1 MSLEKDIKNVVESL
15 GLSLYDIAT
24 LNDNGETIYRVS
36 ISKSGGV
43 TLEQCTK
50 VTHLISPLL
59 DVTSPVSGEYRLEVS
74 SPGIERALKNMDH
87 FKGSVGEKVSIT
99 TKAKEKILGTLL
111 SIEDEILTI
120 QTDDG
125 EVKINYSDINKARTY
140 FEW

>member
-15 GLSLYDIAT
+15 GITLYDIMT

-43 TLEQCTK
+43 TLDECTK

-74 SPGIERALKNMDH
+74 SPGIERALKNIDH
-87 FKGSVGEKVSIT
+87 VKSSVGEKVSIT
-99 TKAKEKILGTLL
+99 TRAKEKIAGTLTAV
-111 SIEDEILTI
+111 ENDVLTLK
-120 QTDDG
+120 TESG
-125 EVKINYSDINKARTY
+125 EVKVNYSDINKARTY